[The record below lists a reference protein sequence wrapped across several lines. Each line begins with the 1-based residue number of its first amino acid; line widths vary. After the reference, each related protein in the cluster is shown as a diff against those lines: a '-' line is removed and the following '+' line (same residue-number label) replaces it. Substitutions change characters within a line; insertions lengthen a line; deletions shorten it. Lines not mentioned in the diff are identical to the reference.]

1 MRNVE
6 IIEIEKMAHEIPEET
21 VVCTLPEWNRRGKKV
36 KNGEHAVFVTRI
48 WKPRKQKKAED
59 DIDEEVSNSRM
70 IFVKAAFFTEAQ
82 VE

>member
-6 IIEIEKMAHEIPEET
+6 IVDMEKALHDIPMET

-36 KNGEHAVFVTRI
+36 KSGEHAVFVTRI
-48 WKPRKQKKAED
+48 WKPRKQKKKDD